1 MQVANLCTLSIKIIK
16 MKLKSSSPQTLKQD
30 KRSFIRSFF
39 FYYFFT
45 GYWIYE
51 KDLLQK
57 HHVPDIWLLVRQ
69 HWMSTQKFTLR
80 IQYRRRSDWDNVLTF
95 LDAILFLSQLGLELS
110 VEFLHD
116 LYSLG
121 AGLTV
126 DTGVLLRGAWQV
138 PLPSVLV
145 GLVSGSPN
153 VWTLS

>member
-16 MKLKSSSPQTLKQD
+16 MKLKSSSLQTLKQD
-30 KRSFIRSFF
+30 KRRFIRSFF
-39 FYYFFT
+39 LLFLH
-45 GYWIYE
+45 WLLNYE

-57 HHVPDIWLLVRQ
+57 HHMPDIWLLVRQ

-126 DTGVLLRGAWQV
+126 DTGVLLGGAWQV